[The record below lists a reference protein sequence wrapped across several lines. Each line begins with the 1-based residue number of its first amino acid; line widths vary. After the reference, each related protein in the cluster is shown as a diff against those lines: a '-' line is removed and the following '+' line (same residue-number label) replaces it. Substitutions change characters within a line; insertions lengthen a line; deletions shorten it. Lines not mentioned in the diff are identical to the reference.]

1 MTAARARR
9 WTVRHADLDDAAGI
23 ESVRIAT
30 WKACFRGIVSDAFLD
45 SLTVTPSR
53 IQRYRKVVQGAQRS
67 ALVVACAGP
76 EIIGMGVAEPWDDA
90 AVDTGVGEIRALY
103 VLPGWQGRGVGRAL
117 LDQLTAALR
126 AHGYRTA
133 VLWTLRDRQAT
144 RRFYEAN
151 GWAFDGAEDTHDW
164 HGLVHLVRYAR
175 DLSEPA

>member
-1 MTAARARR
+1 MTAERARR

-23 ESVRIAT
+23 ETVRIAT

-76 EIIGMGVAEPWDDA
+76 EIIGMGVAEPA
-90 AVDTGVGEIRALY
+90 NDTPLDTDMGEIRALY
-103 VLPGWQGRGVGRAL
+103 VLPGWQGHGVGRAL

-126 AHGYRTA
+126 AHGYRAA
-133 VLWTLRDRQAT
+133 VLWTLRDRPPT

-151 GWAFDGAEDTHDW
+151 GWTFDGAEETHDW
-164 HGLVHLVRYAR
+164 HGPVHLVRYAR
-175 DLSEPA
+175 DLGESP